1 MTNEHLYYCIVLNEG
16 KTIHDKYEQIFKGNI
31 SEQKQIL
38 DILEQNMKKHE
49 QFTSAQD
56 Q

>member
-1 MTNEHLYYCIVLNEG
+1 MTIENLYYCIVLNEG
-16 KTIHDKYEQIFKGNI
+16 KTICDKFEQIFIGNI
-31 SEQKQIL
+31 SEQKR
-38 DILEQNMKKHE
+38 ILEQNINKHE